1 MEVKFKLL
9 DVFLIR
15 FTLMETPA
23 TRSKMV
29 ILEVLDTGI

>member
-1 MEVKFKLL
+1 MEVKSKLL

-15 FTLMETPA
+15 FTPMEMPA
-23 TRSKMV
+23 IWSKMV